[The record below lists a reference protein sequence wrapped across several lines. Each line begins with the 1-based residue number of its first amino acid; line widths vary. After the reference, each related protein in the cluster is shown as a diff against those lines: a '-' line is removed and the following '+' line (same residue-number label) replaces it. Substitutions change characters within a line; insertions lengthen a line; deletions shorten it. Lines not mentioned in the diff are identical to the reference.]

1 MSRIY
6 ERELKGI
13 LAGEKELLAKVTRSC
28 SLEERDAYFSILKK
42 PFFVIRSAGS
52 LQVDLIAIRNDFS
65 FPIEVKSSKHAV
77 VRFSRTEQLQAQAET
92 LLWECSR
99 AGLIPVYAFRLKGMR
114 GDSWRIFRME
124 MEKPPKGTAS
134 ILYRRLPT
142 LRKTKAGNRVLDW
155 KLGMPLS
162 QFIDY
167 LCR

>member
-13 LAGEKELLAKVTRSC
+13 LAGEKALLQKVTRTC
-28 SLEERDAYFSILKK
+28 TLEERDAYFSILKK

-52 LQVDLIAIRNDFS
+52 LQVDLLAMRGDYS

-77 VRFSRTEQLQAQAET
+77 VRFSRSEQLQQQAEK
-92 LLWECSR
+92 LLFECTR
-99 AGLIPVYAFRLKGMR
+99 ANLVPVYAFRLKSSK
-114 GDSWRIFRME
+114 GDHWRIFRME
-124 MEKPPKGTAS
+124 MERPPKGTAS

-142 LRKTKAGNRVLDW
+142 LRRTKAGYRVLDF
-155 KLGMPLS
+155 KLGMPLNR
-162 QFIDY
+162 FIDY